1 MGVSIDHGPS
11 RPFFTTVVPM
21 VVFLVGSLVEPL
33 PSGGG
38 LAGTLGIPY
47 AAYPIIYSLRLLA
60 TLLAIAACRGSLAGW
75 LGRPTWWPPLVGL
88 GLALPWIVLAGL
100 QREADVAVALG
111 ERSGFDPFAEFG
123 EGSRQAWAFLAVR
136 FLGLVVVTPIVEEL
150 FLRGFLMRVVV
161 REDFWAVPFGL
172 LTVASAA
179 TCAVYAVASHPAEA
193 VAAVG
198 WFAIVSGI
206 AAATRAPID
215 PILAHAAT
223 NLAIGLYVLATGAW
237 WLL

>member
-1 MGVSIDHGPS
+1 MSDCIDHGPA

-21 VVFLVGSLVEPL
+21 AVFLVGSLLEPV

-38 LAGTLGIPY
+38 AAGFLGIPY
-47 AAYPIIYSLRLLA
+47 AAYPLVYSLRLAA
-60 TLLAIAACRGSLAGW
+60 TLAAVAACRGSLAGW
-75 LGRPTWWPPLVGL
+75 LGRPAWWPPLL
-88 GLALPWIVLAGL
+88 GLAMALPWIVLAGL
-100 QREADVAVALG
+100 QRESGFGTAIG
-111 ERSGFDPFAEFG
+111 ERSGFDPIAHFG
-123 EGSRQAWAFLAVR
+123 DDSWQAWAFLAVR

-161 REDFWAVPFGL
+161 DENFWSVPFGL
-172 LTVASAA
+172 VTVASAA

-193 VAAVG
+193 VAAIG
-198 WFAIVSGI
+198 WFAIISGI

-223 NLAIGLYVLATGAW
+223 NLAIGIYVVATGAW
-237 WLL
+237 WLM

>member
-1 MGVSIDHGPS
+1 MSESVDRGPS

-21 VVFLVGSLVEPL
+21 VVFLVGSLLEPV

-47 AAYPIIYSLRLLA
+47 AAYPIVYSIRMVA
-60 TLLAIAACRGSLAGW
+60 TLVAVAACHGSLVGW
-75 LGRPTWWPPLVGL
+75 LGRPAWWPPLVGL
-88 GLALPWIVLAGL
+88 GLALPWIVLSGL
-100 QREADVAVALG
+100 QREAGFSGPLG

-123 EGSRQAWAFLAVR
+123 EGSWQAWTFLAVR
-136 FLGLVVVTPIVEEL
+136 FLGLVAVTPIVEEL

-161 REDFWAVPFGL
+161 QEDFWTVPFGL

-215 PILAHAAT
+215 PILTHAAT
-223 NLAIGLYVLATGAW
+223 NLAIGIYVLATGAW
-237 WLL
+237 WLM